1 MKTFFQFLEAL
12 TGVSGLPV
20 DKIIGTTMDK
30 FLSNNPRNHYFNTKD
45 LNIFETP
52 SKFKAVINKV
62 EKLLSKVD
70 FADIH
75 LFIGN
80 PTQDEIKNMRKNI
93 NPNEIIFVKQK
104 STGDILTPWMLL
116 HTLAHAI
123 LDLPFNHEKL
133 STALDECFKNM
144 HLSDYFRSELGA
156 ITSFA
161 DIPWRYEEEK
171 TEERK
176 KYQRFHDIAILLFP
190 WKSMRSLSAEFMH
203 PTFNPKTKR
212 GNTGESGFQLLRSK
226 EFYYDLYVY
235 WLVKGGK
242 IPINPEIQKYLP
254 PDKTLSDLEKE
265 LQKVSNTMM
274 EITNSVKG
282 KIIVD

>member
-12 TGVSGLPV
+12 TGVSGIPV
-20 DKIIGTTMDK
+20 DKINQNEINRFHG
-30 FLSNNPRNHYFNTKD
+30 FNKQD
-45 LNIFETP
+45 ANIFETP
-52 SKFKAVINKV
+52 SRFKAVINKV

-75 LFIGN
+75 LFIGY
-80 PTQDEIKNMRKNI
+80 PTIKEKENMKKNI
-93 NPNEIIFVKQK
+93 NPNEIIFVKHQ

-123 LDLPFNHEKL
+123 MDQQDNHGKL
-133 STALDECFKNM
+133 SIALDECLRNM
-144 HLSDYFRSELGA
+144 HLIDRFFIKLSN
-156 ITSFA
+156 ITNFA
-161 DIPWRYEEEK
+161 QTPWRDEKRK

-176 KYQRFHDIAILLFP
+176 KYQRFHDIAMLLFP
-190 WKSMRSLSAEFMH
+190 WKSMRSFSAEFMH
-203 PTFNPKTKR
+203 PTFDPKTKR
-212 GNTGESGFQLLRSK
+212 GNTRESGFQLLTRV

-242 IPINPEIQKYLP
+242 IPINPEIQKFLP
-254 PDKTLSDLEKE
+254 PDKTLSDLATE

-282 KIIVD
+282 KIIED

>member
-1 MKTFFQFLEAL
+1 MKTFKQFLETL
-12 TGVSGLPV
+12 SGVSGIPV
-20 DKIIGTTMDK
+20 DKIIG
-30 FLSNNPRNHYFNTKD
+30 SNIDRDEAGFNKQD
-45 LNIFETP
+45 ANIFETP

-70 FADIH
+70 FVDIH

-80 PTQDEIKNMRKNI
+80 PTPNEMMNMQKNI
-93 NPNEIIFVKQK
+93 NPNEIIFVKQQ

-123 LDLPFNHEKL
+123 LDGGDNHQKL
-133 STALDECFKNM
+133 VKSLDECLKNM
-144 HLSDYFRSELGA
+144 QLFDRFRTRLSNISN
-156 ITSFA
+156 FA
-161 DIPWRYEEEK
+161 QTPWRDEENK

-212 GNTGESGFQLLRSK
+212 GNTGESGFQLLTTH

-235 WLVKGGK
+235 WLIKGGT
-242 IPINPEIQKYLP
+242 IPIDQEIRKFLP
-254 PDKTLSDLEKE
+254 PKITLSDLATE

-274 EITNSVKG
+274 EITNSNKG
-282 KIIVD
+282 TILRD

>member
-30 FLSNNPRNHYFNTKD
+30 FLSNNPRKNHFNTRD

-62 EKLLSKVD
+62 EKLLSKVH
-70 FADIH
+70 FVDIH
-75 LFIGN
+75 LFIGD
-80 PTQDEIKNMRKNI
+80 PTPSEMINMQKNI
-93 NPNEIIFVKQK
+93 NPNEIIFVKHK

-123 LDLPFNHEKL
+123 LDWGANHEKL

-144 HLSDYFRSELGA
+144 HLSDYFRSELLD
-156 ITSFA
+156 ITRFA
-161 DIPWRYEEEK
+161 EIPWRYEENK
-171 TEERK
+171 TEKRK
-176 KYQRFHDIAILLFP
+176 QYQRFHDIAMLLFP

-203 PTFNPKTKR
+203 PTFNPKTKKE
-212 GNTGESGFQLLRSK
+212 NTEESGFQLLSRK

-235 WLVKGGK
+235 WLVKGGT

-254 PDKTLSDLEKE
+254 PDKT
-265 LQKVSNTMM
+265 
-274 EITNSVKG
+274 
-282 KIIVD
+282 IIVTGKQIGRAHV